1 MNIRV
6 FTIDSEIESATRLGF
21 STSSYLEDYV
31 EKYDSDVVIRWGNS
45 RWMSSRTSQGRYV
58 DFKNV
63 INPAKIIRQNCCKA
77 EATKLMA
84 QVVNVP
90 TLWEK
95 KVPTGVLAVVRPH
108 EHSAGSGFSVQK
120 GPFDVQKGTYATRY
134 LDVTK
139 EGGEYRVWFCGN
151 RTMAGRRVKMSCNEE
166 QKFPCRSKWGY
177 SFCDGISKDLR
188 NQTLLAAKKIGLEF
202 GAADVLFHKGK
213 WYFLELNSAPSV
225 DHRVVREFYQAA
237 MMVLI
242 AKKFPEPVVKIDA
255 EKKKENV
262 VVEREITNIITP
274 VISPTNEVVERNVIE
289 QMSV

>member
-1 MNIRV
+1 MFKKAPMLHGIWMSPKRVVNIV
-6 FTIDSEIESATRLGF
+6 CGSVEIE
-21 STSSYLEDYV
+21 
-31 EKYDSDVVIRWGNS
+31 RW
-45 RWMSSRTSQGRYV
+45 R
-58 DFKNV
+58 
-63 INPAKIIRQNCCKA
+63 
-77 EATKLMA
+77 
-84 QVVNVP
+84 
-90 TLWEK
+90 
-95 KVPTGVLAVVRPH
+95 
-108 EHSAGSGFSVQK
+108 
-120 GPFDVQKGTYATRY
+120 
-134 LDVTK
+134 
-139 EGGEYRVWFCGN
+139 
-151 RTMAGRRVKMSCNEE
+151 
-166 QKFPCRSKWGY
+166 
-177 SFCDGISKDLR
+177 GISKDLR